1 VILSGETT
9 NLIDKNMDIPCYVCG
24 AFLFKEV
31 LFNKPSMSS
40 DGQIVALTISKQECS
55 NCGTV
60 RSSDVSFLND
70 FYKNY
75 YKLNVVNNDPMYI
88 FQGEKM
94 RKSEM
99 HLEWI
104 TKLVGNRI
112 KDFNSIIE
120 IGCGSG
126 NLLGLFD
133 IKDKYGVEPSEEAA
147 KFANTIAKVRNIGY
161 EEISEEEKYDF
172 IFSSCVIEH
181 TIDPNDFLQK
191 NWHIANND
199 SVIVVGLP
207 IQDTES
213 FDVYFLDHLHHFTVN
228 QFVYLCQ
235 KNGFTVENYEVGY
248 KCMTSMGYFVLR
260 KKADNLSVIK
270 YEKNQNFYTSGVWI
284 NNLNNFLENNATEN
298 LIAFG
303 YGETSFFYQSYT
315 KLNSVVNCFIDDV
328 KAKSEE
334 NVISAEE
341 AINAN
346 VLKDSILILL
356 ANPHYHEFL
365 KEKFKTVSGLKF
377 YSPFSNKIS

>member
-1 VILSGETT
+1 M
-9 NLIDKNMDIPCYVCG
+9 NIPCYVCG
-24 AFLFKEV
+24 ASSFSEV
-31 LFNKPSMSS
+31 LDNNPSMSS
-40 DGQIVALTISKQECS
+40 DGQIVDLTISKQECS

-60 RSSDVSFLND
+60 RSSDISFLND

-75 YKLNVVNNDPMYI
+75 YKLNVVNNDPVYI

-94 RKSEM
+94 LKSEM

-112 KDFNSIIE
+112 EDCKSIIE

-126 NLLGLFD
+126 NLLNLFE
-133 IKDKYGVEPSEEAA
+133 IKDKYGVEPSEKAA
-147 KFANTIAKVRNIGY
+147 KYASAIAKIRNIGY
-161 EEISEEEKYDF
+161 EEISEKEKYDF

-191 NWHIANND
+191 NWHIANDN
-199 SVIVVGLP
+199 SIIVIGLP

-248 KCMTSMGYFVLR
+248 KCMTTMGYFVLR
-260 KKADNLSVIK
+260 KNATTLSEIK
-270 YEKNQNFYTSGVWI
+270 YEKNHNFYASNVWI
-284 NNLNNFLENNATEN
+284 ENLNTFLKQNTSEN
-298 LIAFG
+298 LVAFG

-315 KLNSVVNCFIDDV
+315 QLNSVVNCFIDDV

-334 NVISAEE
+334 NVISVEE
-341 AINAN
+341 AINKN
-346 VLKDSILILL
+346 IVKDSFLILL